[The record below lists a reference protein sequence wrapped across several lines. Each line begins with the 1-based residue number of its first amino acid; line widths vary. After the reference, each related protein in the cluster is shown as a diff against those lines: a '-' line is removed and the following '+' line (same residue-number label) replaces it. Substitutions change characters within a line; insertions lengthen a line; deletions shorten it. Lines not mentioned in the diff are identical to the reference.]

1 MTIAIRPARPAD
13 AGDID
18 ALLTACFPRPA
29 EAMLVKQLAIDGE
42 LVLVLLAQDEV
53 NGALAG
59 LVALSRMD
67 VSAGGQPMPAVALAP
82 VAVMPDYRR
91 QGVAEALV
99 LGAIE
104 RMREAGAAL
113 VFVLG
118 EPAFYTRFGFSAA
131 LAEGYASPYAGP
143 YFMALAVQGSE
154 PQGVR
159 GPARHADAFAALS
172 EDA

>member
-1 MTIAIRPARPAD
+1 MSVTIRAARPAD
-13 AGDID
+13 AHDID
-18 ALLTACFPRPA
+18 ELLNVCFERPA

-42 LVLVLLAQDEV
+42 LVLLLLAHDEAR
-53 NGALAG
+53 GELAG

-67 VSAGGQPMPAVALAP
+67 VSAGGQPVPSVALAP

-99 LGAIE
+99 LAAVD

-118 EPAFYTRFGFSAA
+118 EPGFYTRFGFSTE

-143 YFMALAVQGSE
+143 FFMALAVQGE
-154 PQGVR
+154 GPAGVR
-159 GPARHADAFAALS
+159 GPARHAEAFAALT